1 MVGSDEGSD
10 KGSGDPLNGGDTPAG
25 DHTTAGGIQYYPAT
39 TSSLSYIVRS
49 GECSFKK
56 ALH

>member
-1 MVGSDEGSD
+1 MGSDEGSD
-10 KGSGDPLNGGDTPAG
+10 KGSGNPLNGGDTPAG
-25 DHTTAGGIQYYPAT
+25 EFMAGQGMQESPFD